1 MKNWITN
8 IFKGKQKDLLI
19 KSESYSAVATQ
30 PETTVDEKRITR
42 IKSIEAQIQMN
53 RMYDTVVGMDVYLSL
68 PEVFFPINFIASRI
82 SSAHYEIR
90 KNSDDSI
97 VWCANRSKEA
107 KGVARLL
114 TKPNWLQSWKE
125 FAYMHWV
132 QKLATGNGFMRAA
145 MNSDLFDENT
155 SKWEWCKNLWTIP
168 SSMMTIETPAFGR
181 GFVNMFG
188 CEDMVDVILGYKIN
202 GQVSVPYWQIFHDRD
217 LFADI
222 GMGKADFLW
231 SPSRLLSTEK
241 NMTILRRVYDARN
254 TIYDKCGALGII
266 TNRAQDETGSV
277 AMTPQDKKELND
289 HYSKNYGPSAGKSST
304 LITNANVDY
313 LKTGA
318 DISQL
323 MPFDETLEDAIAIA
337 GIFDIPAVLV
347 PRKDQSTFNNQ
358 AAAEKKVYTSTII
371 PFCQDFCNNLTNFLG
386 LKDYYIWCNFDDVD
400 CLQAGRK
407 EEEQVKKL
415 VNDRCRQQFIDG
427 LICFNDWRAQIHESA
442 FEGEIFNKTKM
453 EMSDEEREYVD
464 SIISIKSNISNS
476 NNKSEDGKEDEKSER
491 EDSDK

>member
-1 MKNWITN
+1 MSWITD
-8 IFKGKQKDLLI
+8 IFKNNKQNLFKKND
-19 KSESYSAVATQ
+19 SGAAVIRQ
-30 PETTVDEKRITR
+30 PETTVEDKRINR
-42 IKSIEAQIQMN
+42 IRTIEAQIQMN
-53 RMYDTVVGMDVYLSL
+53 RMYDTVVGMDVFLNL

-82 SSAHYEIR
+82 ANAHYEIR
-90 KNSDDSI
+90 KESDDSI

-107 KGVARLL
+107 KGVARFL
-114 TKPNWLQSWKE
+114 KQPNWLQTWKE
-125 FAYMHWV
+125 FAYTHWI

-155 SKWEWCKNLWTIP
+155 NKWEWCKNLWTIP
-168 SSMMTIETPAFGR
+168 SSMMTIDTPAFGR

-202 GQVSVPYWQIFHDRD
+202 NQISVPYWQVFHDRD
-217 LFADI
+217 LFANI
-222 GMGKADFLW
+222 GMGKVDFLW
-231 SPSRLLSTEK
+231 SPSRLFATEK
-241 NMTILRRVYDARN
+241 NITILKRVYDARN

-266 TNRAQDETGSV
+266 TNRAQDESGSV
-277 AMTPQDKKELND
+277 AMSPQDKQELHD
-289 HYSKNYGPSAGKSST
+289 HYNKNYGATSGKSST
-304 LITNANVDY
+304 LITNANIDY

-323 MPFDETLEDAIAIA
+323 LPFDETLEDAIAIA
-337 GIFDIPAVLV
+337 GIFDIPPVLV

-371 PFCQDFCNNLTNFLG
+371 PLCQDFCNNLTNFLG

-415 VNDRCRQQFIDG
+415 VNDRCRQQFADG

-442 FEGEIFNKTKM
+442 FEGDIFNKTRI
-453 EMSDEEREYVD
+453 EMTDEEREYVD
-464 SIISIKSNISNS
+464 SIISIKSNINNS
-476 NNKSEDGKEDEKSER
+476 NDKLEDGNKNEKSER